1 MLALPGCRHVRV
13 TCILGANLSA
23 LRAFKPCLQAPRVSE
38 LISSMYRQRPL
49 TGYQPCFLNA
59 CVHDRGTIMTRATSP
74 FHAGEQT
81 IQSLAGVRDRMEL
94 KGRAV
99 IRDYMPEQHRAFFAA
114 LPFMVVGLADQ
125 NGHPWATT
133 LSGPPGFMNSA
144 DENLLTIKAWLDPG
158 DPLHSCIRDGAPVG
172 GLGIEL
178 STRRRNRING
188 RIENCI
194 IGEGFSIRV
203 QQSFGNCPKYIQAR
217 NERPRIRSRP
227 APESRMASYLGD
239 NEVSFIAE
247 ADTFF
252 IASRSAQLD
261 QAELLARSRRLPP
274 WRTSRLRAGGFTK
287 RTLLSGFQR
296 QPALQHSRQSGSGR
310 ARRASV
316 HRLPKRPDA
325 AHHRQSQDLLG
336 RSGDDAVRRNRKA
349 HLSRHRVR
357 LVNRDHAFPH
367 SFDFVS
373 YSPHLGAEG

>member
-1 MLALPGCRHVRV
+1 
-13 TCILGANLSA
+13 
-23 LRAFKPCLQAPRVSE
+23 
-38 LISSMYRQRPL
+38 
-49 TGYQPCFLNA
+49 
-59 CVHDRGTIMTRATSP
+59 MTTAMSP

-81 IQSLAGVRDRMEL
+81 IQHLAGVRDRIEL

-133 LSGPPGFMNSA
+133 MSGPPGFMSSA
-144 DENLLTIKAWLDPG
+144 QEDLLAIEAWVDRG
-158 DPLHSCIRDGAPVG
+158 DPLHSCIRDGAPIG
-172 GLGIEL
+172 GLGIEF

-217 NERPRIRSRP
+217 SERPRLHSRP
-227 APESRMASYLGD
+227 AQKRRIASHLGND
-239 NEVSFIAE
+239 EVSFIAG

-261 QAELLARSRRLPP
+261 QLDSSQGLDISHRGGLPGFVRVVSQNEICFPDFSGNLLFNTLGNLEADA
-274 WRTSRLRAGGFTK
+274 RAG
-287 RTLLSGFQR
+287 LLFIDF
-296 QPALQHSRQSGSGR
+296 QSGGMLHIIGS
-310 ARRASV
+310 ARICWDVPEKMASAGIE
-316 HRLPKRPDA
+316 RLIFLDI
-325 AHHRQSQDLLG
+325 QC
-336 RSGDDAVRRNRKA
+336 V
-349 HLSRHRVR
+349 
-357 LVNRDHAFPH
+357 VNRDHAFSH
-367 SFDFVS
+367 VFDFVS